1 MITANIFEI
10 FGSGLLLTQKEQC
23 VSGSAAVCV
32 TSLPW
37 LISCR
42 VICENAGQVL
52 TALSFGGDDW
62 ALLNPSPVASSP
74 GFAGLA
80 PLLPVL
86 PQKSGTHSDPAHCS
100 ARSSLVPGRKD
111 ALKCPAEQIR
121 LMSPARQEPL
131 EAFLELMETCR

>member
-1 MITANIFEI
+1 MMITANIFEI

-52 TALSFGGDDW
+52 IALSFGGDDW

-80 PLLPVL
+80 PLLPSPLWLHTEIHQISPYAVQWQRL
-86 PQKSGTHSDPAHCS
+86 PKKLSLPAKQ
-100 ARSSLVPGRKD
+100 L
-111 ALKCPAEQIR
+111 L
-121 LMSPARQEPL
+121 
-131 EAFLELMETCR
+131 

>member
-1 MITANIFEI
+1 MMITANIFEI

-52 TALSFGGDDW
+52 IALSFGGDDW

-80 PLLPVL
+80 PLLPSPPCLVTHRDTSNITL
-86 PQKSGTHSDPAHCS
+86 CCTVAEAAQKIILASQTTSVRQCS
-100 ARSSLVPGRKD
+100 
-111 ALKCPAEQIR
+111 
-121 LMSPARQEPL
+121 
-131 EAFLELMETCR
+131 